1 MKINSVE
8 YVASARQTADSPWEG
23 LPELAVAGRSNVGK
37 SSLINALLKRR
48 QMARVSGTPGKTRC
62 LNFFRINGR
71 FFLVD
76 LPGYGYAKA
85 PREEQQHWEK
95 MVREY
100 LEDPRRRKVVMMIL
114 DIRREVSPLDLAL
127 KEWLDH
133 YGTDYLVVATKADKV
148 SGNERARQ
156 LRSIRERFPGRE
168 ILPFSALTEHGR
180 LDLLGCVQR
189 KIELMEN
196 DLGGHDE

>member
-1 MKINSVE
+1 VKISSVE
-8 YVASARQTADSPWEG
+8 YVASARQMADSPWEG

-48 QMARVSGTPGKTRC
+48 QMARVSATPGKTRC

-85 PREEQQHWEK
+85 PREEQRQWEK

-100 LEDPRRRKVVMMIL
+100 LQDGRRRKVVMLLL
-114 DIRREVSPLDLAL
+114 DIRREVSPLDLTL
-127 KEWLDH
+127 KEWLDF
-133 YGTDYLVVATKADKV
+133 YQTDYLVVATKSDKV
-148 SGNERARQ
+148 SGNERTRQ
-156 LRSIRERFPGRE
+156 LRAIQERFPGRE
-168 ILPFSALTEHGR
+168 VMPFSALSEFGR
-180 LDLLGCVQR
+180 LELLGCIQN
-189 KIELMEN
+189 KIERLEN